1 MSDFPNSNCRFIAN
15 PNCRFIGCDVGKTAL
30 VFSSLGETSTKA
42 IPNTKAAISAFI
54 SKLDANCLVVCEA
67 TGGHEALLLT
77 CLAVQNIPAHRADA
91 RKVKAFI
98 RSYGVLG
105 KTDDIDARQLALYAS
120 ERHTQL
126 ALWQEPNR
134 NAQELQSLILTRQDL
149 VADRV
154 AWNNRLK
161 APGASAAAPRIK
173 AMLSAIKTQIAA
185 IERDIAA
192 TIKASANLTQI
203 LNTLS
208 TIKGIGITTAATII
222 ALMPELGTM
231 DRRQT
236 AALAGLAPHPKQSG
250 ATNAY
255 RRTKGGRPNVKK
267 AIFMAAMSASKH
279 NPQLKPTYQRLINAG
294 KKPIVA
300 LTAIMRKL
308 IVIANAKIRD
318 LFKTN
323 QIHLS

>member
-1 MSDFPNSNCRFIAN
+1 MLLSCLN
-15 PNCRFIGCDVGKTAL
+15 
-30 VFSSLGETSTKA
+30 
-42 IPNTKAAISAFI
+42 AA
-54 SKLDANCLVVCEA
+54 D
-67 TGGHEALLLT
+67 
-77 CLAVQNIPAHRADA
+77 IPAHRADA

-105 KTDDIDARQLALYAS
+105 KTDDIDAKQLALYAN

-134 NAQELQSLILTRQDL
+134 NTQELQSLILTRQDL

-161 APGASAAAPRIK
+161 APGPTAAAPRIK
-173 AMLSAIKTQIAA
+173 AMVKAIQTQIAA

-192 TIKASANLTQI
+192 TIKASGNLTK
-203 LNTLS
+203 TLDTLR
-208 TIKGIGITTAATII
+208 TIKGIGATTAVTLL

-231 DRRQT
+231 DRRQA

-267 AIFMAAMSASKH
+267 AIFMAAMSASKY
-279 NPQLKPTYQRLINAG
+279 NPQLKLTYQRHINAG

-318 LFKTN
+318 LIRTN

>member
-1 MSDFPNSNCRFIAN
+1 MF
-15 PNCRFIGCDVGKTAL
+15 
-30 VFSSLGETSTKA
+30 
-42 IPNTKAAISAFI
+42 
-54 SKLDANCLVVCEA
+54 
-67 TGGHEALLLT
+67 LLPQL
-77 CLAVQNIPAHRADA
+77 PAHRADA

-105 KTDDIDARQLALYAS
+105 KTDAIDARQLARYAN

-134 NAQELQSLILTRQDL
+134 NAQDLQSLILTRQDL

-154 AWNNRLK
+154 AWNNRRN
-161 APGASAAAPRIK
+161 APGATAAAPRIK
-173 AMLSAIKTQIAA
+173 AILTAIKTQIAA
-185 IERDIAA
+185 IEREIAA
-192 TIKASANLTQI
+192 TIKASKNLTQT
-203 LNTLS
+203 LTTLS
-208 TIKGIGITTAATII
+208 SIKGIGITTAATII
-222 ALMPELGTM
+222 ALMPELGTL
-231 DRRQT
+231 DRRQA

-255 RRTKGGRPNVKK
+255 RRTKGGRPNVKR
-267 AIFMAAMSASKH
+267 AVFMAAMSASKH
-279 NPQLKPTYQRLINAG
+279 HPQLKLTYQSLISAG

-318 LFKTN
+318 LIKTN
-323 QIHLS
+323 KIHLS

>member
-1 MSDFPNSNCRFIAN
+1 MSDFPNPFY
-15 PNCRFIGCDVGKTAL
+15 RFIGCDVGKTAL
-30 VFSSLGETSTKA
+30 VFSSLGETSTQT
-42 IPNTKAAISAFI
+42 IPNTKAAVSGFV
-54 SKLDANCLVVCEA
+54 SKLDTNCLVVCEA

-77 CLAVQNIPAHRADA
+77 CLSAADIPAHRADA

-105 KTDDIDARQLALYAS
+105 KTDDIDAKQLALYAS
-120 ERHTQL
+120 ERHNQL

-134 NAQELQSLILTRQDL
+134 NAQDLQSLILTRQDL
-149 VADRV
+149 VA
-154 AWNNRLK
+154 WNNRLK
-161 APGASAAAPRIK
+161 APGTTAAAPRIK
-173 AMLSAIKTQIAA
+173 AMLKAIKAQIAA

-192 TIKASANLTQI
+192 TIKASKHLTKT
-203 LNTLS
+203 LDVLS
-208 TIKGIGITTAATII
+208 TIKGVGITTAATII

-231 DRRQT
+231 DRRQA

-279 NPQLKPTYQRLINAG
+279 NPQLKPAYQRLINAG

-318 LFKTN
+318 LIKTK

>member
-1 MSDFPNSNCRFIAN
+1 MMPDFPNPI
-15 PNCRFIGCDVGKTAL
+15 CRFIGCDVGKTAL
-30 VFSSLGETSTKA
+30 VFSSLGETSTQT
-42 IPNTKAAISAFI
+42 IQNTKAAISGFI
-54 SKLDANCLVVCEA
+54 SKLDTNCLVVCEA
-67 TGGHEALLLT
+67 TGGHEALLLS
-77 CLAVQNIPAHRADA
+77 CLAAADIPAHRADA

-105 KTDDIDARQLALYAS
+105 KTDDIDAKQLALYAS
-120 ERHTQL
+120 ERHNQL
-126 ALWQEPNR
+126 ALWQEPNP
-134 NAQELQSLILTRQDL
+134 NAQDLQSLILTRQDL

-161 APGASAAAPRIK
+161 APGTVKGTTAAAPRIK
-173 AMLSAIKTQIAA
+173 AMLKAIKAQIAA

-192 TIKASANLTQI
+192 TIKASKHLTQT
-203 LNTLS
+203 LDVLS
-208 TIKGIGITTAATII
+208 TIKGVGITTAATII

-231 DRRQT
+231 DRRQA

-279 NPQLKPTYQRLINAG
+279 NPQLKPAYQRLINAG

-318 LFKTN
+318 LIKTN
-323 QIHLS
+323 NIQLS

>member
-1 MSDFPNSNCRFIAN
+1 MSDFPNPI
-15 PNCRFIGCDVGKTAL
+15 CRFIGCDVGKTAL
-30 VFSSLGETSTKA
+30 VFAASGETSTKT
-42 IPNTKAAISAFI
+42 IPNAKDAILEFI
-54 SKLDANCLVVCEA
+54 SKLDTNCLVVCEA
-67 TGGHEALLLT
+67 TGGHEALLLS
-77 CLAVQNIPAHRADA
+77 CLAAADIPAHRADA

-105 KTDDIDARQLALYAS
+105 KTDNIDAKQLALYAS
-120 ERHTQL
+120 ERHNQL

-134 NAQELQSLILTRQDL
+134 NAQDLQSLILTRQDL
-149 VADRV
+149 VADHV

-161 APGASAAAPRIK
+161 AQGTVNGAIAAAPRIK
-173 AMLSAIKTQIAA
+173 AMLTAIKAQIAA

-192 TIKASANLTQI
+192 TIKASKHLTKT
-203 LNTLS
+203 LDVLS
-208 TIKGIGITTAATII
+208 TIKGVGITTAATII

-231 DRRQT
+231 DRRQA

-279 NPQLKPTYQRLINAG
+279 NPQLKPVYQRLINAG

-318 LFKTN
+318 LIKTK

>member
-1 MSDFPNSNCRFIAN
+1 MSDFPNPFY
-15 PNCRFIGCDVGKTAL
+15 RFIGCDVGKTAL
-30 VFSSLGETSTKA
+30 VFSSLGETSTQT
-42 IPNTKAAISAFI
+42 IPNTKAAVSGFV
-54 SKLDANCLVVCEA
+54 SKLDTNCLVVCEA
-67 TGGHEALLLT
+67 TGGHEALLLS
-77 CLAVQNIPAHRADA
+77 CLSAADIPAHRADA

-105 KTDDIDARQLALYAS
+105 KTDDIDAKQLALYAS
-120 ERHTQL
+120 ERHNQL

-134 NAQELQSLILTRQDL
+134 NAQDLQSLILTRQDL

-161 APGASAAAPRIK
+161 APGTVKGTTAAAPRIK
-173 AMLSAIKTQIAA
+173 AMLKAIKAQIAA

-192 TIKASANLTQI
+192 TIKASKHLTKT
-203 LNTLS
+203 LDVLS
-208 TIKGIGITTAATII
+208 TIKGVGITTAATII

-231 DRRQT
+231 DRRQA

-279 NPQLKPTYQRLINAG
+279 NPQLKPAYQRLINAG

-318 LFKTN
+318 LIKTN
-323 QIHLS
+323 NIQLS

>member
-1 MSDFPNSNCRFIAN
+1 MSDFTNPNCRFPIS
-15 PNCRFIGCDVGKTAL
+15 RFIGCDVGKTAL
-30 VFSSLGETSTKA
+30 VFSSLGETSTQT

-67 TGGHEALLLT
+67 TGGHEALLLS
-77 CLAVQNIPAHRADA
+77 CLNAEDIPAHRADA

-105 KTDDIDARQLALYAS
+105 KTDDIDAKQLALYAS

-149 VADRV
+149 VTDRV

-161 APGASAAAPRIK
+161 APGATAAAPRIR
-173 AMLSAIKTQIAA
+173 AMLKAIQIQIAA

-192 TIKASANLTQI
+192 TIKASQSLTKT
-203 LNTLS
+203 LDTLS
-208 TIKGIGITTAATII
+208 TIKGIGATTAATLL
-222 ALMPELGTM
+222 ALMPELGTL
-231 DRRQT
+231 DRRQA

-267 AIFMAAMSASKH
+267 AIFMAAMSASKY

-308 IVIANAKIRD
+308 IVIANAKIKD
-318 LFKTN
+318 LIKTN
-323 QIHLS
+323 KIHLS